1 MNEID
6 KKDKKFQI
14 LVNLI
19 SKKLEQIKKE
29 FKSEQLVFLK
39 NAIVLVEQD
48 TSQNLNF
55 SDGDKEII
63 ELLNYFVHLTKEEEK
78 IRFSL
83 DSIYILLHIGG
94 LYNSL
99 MEKLIPFYL
108 LDPPSI
114 SEKLLLLLNEVNFH
128 YNKKIIPYEILI
140 PLKGISFKRRK
151 SEKIPDLVF
160 ISEESEFKTLYSN
173 RIEINV
179 LKDMRIIRKDGSLIG
194 IGTELHDS
202 QKDTV
207 SHAISLLAKSYISFE
222 LQPPEQFP
230 PPIELFFPKKFL
242 NLKNNPLWIELKN
255 IYASF
260 LIYNQKIRF
269 GKPFYSFPW
278 WLSKKIS
285 RYFEFPNPPW
295 MLKTNFPKQ
304 HRLIPSKIFEELII
318 ADVIPDFDRFNT
330 FIFSFKK
337 HTPTIKSNIWIS
349 EMGFGG
355 SGRDPKGDFGF
366 QRMELIFPPV
376 KQNYIFL
383 SDENNSINF
392 KKESLIFDRLI
403 RLRQREYVE
412 DAIIDANLIIES
424 LLIPSRE
431 ELGFRFRLNATLLV
445 ADSLKNAPVLFDYFK
460 TLYDLRSSIVHGK
473 NWNKKYREFAKK
485 ILPYSIAN
493 MSGDELILKTQ
504 QAVIDSIFVKIC
516 KLLIRI
522 IKIKE
527 KFPKYLDSVENLLKL
542 VKEIKDE

>member
-6 KKDKKFQI
+6 KKDKRFQI
-14 LVNLI
+14 LANLI

-29 FKSEQLVFLK
+29 FKSEQLEFLK
-39 NAIVLVEQD
+39 NRITLVELD
-48 TSQNLNF
+48 TFQNLNS

-63 ELLNYFVHLTKEEEK
+63 ELLNDFVQLTKEEEK

-83 DSIYILLHIGG
+83 DSKYYILHIGG

-114 SEKLLLLLNEVNFH
+114 SEKLLLLLNEFNFH
-128 YNKKIIPYEILI
+128 YSKKIIPYEILI
-140 PLKGISFKRRK
+140 PLKGISFERRK

-160 ISEESEFKTLYSN
+160 ISEGSEFKTIYSN

-179 LKDMRIIRKDGSLIG
+179 MKDMRIIRKDGSLIG

-202 QKDTV
+202 QKNTV
-207 SHAISLLAKSYISFE
+207 SHAISLLAKSYITFE

-230 PPIELFFPKKFL
+230 PSIDLFFPKQFL
-242 NLKNNPLWIELKN
+242 SLKKNPLWIELKN

-285 RYFEFPNPPW
+285 RYFEFPKPPW
-295 MLKTNFPKQ
+295 MLKTNFLKQ
-304 HRLIPSKIFEELII
+304 HTLIPSKIFEELII
-318 ADVIPDFDRFNT
+318 ADLIPDFDRFNT
-330 FIFSFKK
+330 FIFPFGEKS
-337 HTPTIKSNIWIS
+337 PTIKSNIWTS
-349 EMGFGG
+349 EMRFGG
-355 SGRDPKGDFGF
+355 FGRDPKENVGF
-366 QRMELIFPPV
+366 QRMDLIFPPIR
-376 KQNYIFL
+376 QNYVFL
-383 SDENNSINF
+383 SNENNSINF

-403 RLRQREYVE
+403 RLRQREYIE

-460 TLYDLRSSIVHGK
+460 TLYELRSSIVHGK

-504 QAVIDSIFVKIC
+504 EAVIDSIFVKIC

-527 KFPKYLDSVENLLKL
+527 KSRRINSTR
-542 VKEIKDE
+542 